1 MVSCRGAGEGVWEIR
16 SDTALA
22 LPRHTHLVLPKT
34 ATRKL
39 QGDPGSAVPCP
50 TVCSEALLS
59 HEPSQQGL
67 PGVPP
72 GTLEGT
78 LCGRTQEQMVQLG
91 RVSERRGVTTQGL
104 SSLGGGGE
112 PFQIKV
118 KGKGSQRR
126 QEADD
131 AQSGPTKETD
141 VGTWANGDA
150 RVRAK
155 LRIKREG

>member
-1 MVSCRGAGEGVWEIR
+1 MGPGGVWEIL

-22 LPRHTHLVLPKT
+22 LPRHIRLVLPKT

-39 QGDPGSAVPCP
+39 QGDLGSAVPWP

-72 GTLEGT
+72 GALEGT

-91 RVSERRGVTTQGL
+91 RVSERREVTTQGL
-104 SSLGGGGE
+104 SSIGGSGE

-126 QEADD
+126 REVDD
-131 AQSGPTKETD
+131 AQSSPMKETD
-141 VGTWANGDA
+141 VGTWG
-150 RVRAK
+150 
-155 LRIKREG
+155 